1 MSITSTF
8 ARVGVADR
16 DSRTN
21 DSADR
26 SGPVADSSEMT
37 RHLPNEVLAA
47 DELLAFDQFIARV
60 LRRAHHAAEAAQ
72 APGEARAILDVAQ
85 LFADD
90 LAQTDLPFDR
100 LRFIEAVTEDLSDT

>member
-1 MSITSTF
+1 MSITSTYT
-8 ARVGVADR
+8 RVGVADR

-21 DSADR
+21 DSAD
-26 SGPVADSSEMT
+26 GTAPVADSGEIT
-37 RHLPNEVLAA
+37 GHLPNQLLVA

-72 APGEARAILDVAQ
+72 APDEARAILDVAQ

-100 LRFIEAVTEDLSDT
+100 LRFIEAVTEDVA